1 MASPRLHLDEP
12 LGGSALAVAAAAA
25 AAALA
30 SVARLS
36 TSPGLAAQ
44 AECLRERIVETA
56 AKNQELYAEALAA
69 RDAAADLPA
78 ERRDWEIGRA
88 FARAAEQ
95 PLELAH
101 AAADL
106 ADLAAQVAS
115 SAEPSV
121 RADAVVAAAL
131 AAGVARG
138 AVALVAVNLTA
149 LPNDPRVAEAQG
161 LASLADQAAARA
173 ARAGA

>member
-1 MASPRLHLDEP
+1 MASPRIHLDEP
-12 LGGSALAVAAAAA
+12 LGGAALAVAASAAA
-25 AAALA
+25 DTLA

-36 TSPGLAAQ
+36 TSPGIAAQ
-44 AECLRERIVETA
+44 AEALRARVVESAER
-56 AKNQELYAEALAA
+56 NQETYAQALVA

-106 ADLAAQVAS
+106 ANLAAEIAEN
-115 SAEPSV
+115 AEPSV

-149 LPNDPRVAEAQG
+149 LPSDPRVAEAQG
-161 LASLADQAAARA
+161 LASLAEQAAARA

>member
-1 MASPRLHLDEP
+1 MASPRIHLEEP
-12 LGGSALAVAAAAA
+12 LGGSALAVAASAAA
-25 AAALA
+25 ATLA

-36 TSPGLAAQ
+36 TSPGIAAQ
-44 AECLRERIVETA
+44 AEALRARVVETA
-56 AKNQELYAEALAA
+56 QRNQESYAEALVA
-69 RDAAADLPA
+69 RDFAADLPP

-95 PLELAH
+95 PLELAR

-106 ADLAAQVAS
+106 ADLAAEIAAH
-115 SAEPSV
+115 AEPSV

-149 LPNDPRVAEAQG
+149 LPDDPRVEEAEG
-161 LASLADQAAARA
+161 LASLAEQAAARA